1 MRMRHRAIALSIV
14 LVTTCTGVNAQDGT
28 EDRGQQVLEEII
40 VTATRRDTA
49 LQDTPLSIG
58 VLTGQDIEDSGA
70 LHIFDYWRMIPSLAV
85 TDWGF
90 AGNRFI
96 IRGLS
101 GSSGPETDE
110 SLTANYLDDTLLVS
124 PQGLFTHA
132 PSFRLVDIDRVEV
145 LRGPQGTLF
154 GAGAMGGA
162 IRMIT
167 NQPDVSRSTQTLEA
181 QVSNTA
187 HGDLN
192 YGLTGTWNL
201 PLVEDS
207 SALRIVAYHFDDDG
221 FIDDI
226 GQRQDNANGAT
237 TSGLRLSATAQVTD
251 QLDITAKIAW
261 EKMELEGFNFVD
273 PNGKPPV
280 GLVITDDYQS
290 ALMTDEWRDEETILY
305 NVNLNYSSEIGDFVS
320 VTSYFDSKTDAQL
333 DISES
338 INVFFGVFFP
348 AWGIDGFRQKAFMQ
362 ELRFASDLGGR
373 FDWQAGAFYSD
384 MDFDRGT
391 VLPAPGFNAI
401 CGGCTGLP
409 DGEETVLVS
418 DVDDERRE
426 LGLFV
431 DMSYWFT
438 ERLQGSIGARW
449 YDLRRTASE
458 VATGLFADP
467 NLPVATREFD
477 NDGINGKAVLSY
489 KVTDDAMLYGLISEG
504 FRLGG
509 ANEQAAAFLCN
520 TEQTFDSDSIVNFEV
535 GAKLQFFDSRMTF
548 NTALY
553 HAKWDD
559 AQLLVQPRCGFSVGI
574 NSGGV
579 TAEGIEIETAYV
591 PNDRWELVLNAG
603 YMNPTLDND
612 VPDIGAPAGRRLSN
626 VPDLTA
632 NLSSTYRF
640 PVLGGR
646 QAFARADIQ
655 HVGSIYTEIGNVG
668 RPRIE
673 LDPYTLVNLRT
684 GIEGRQWRITLFAD
698 NVFDEQAVILCCRDN
713 GEFTINRPRTIGIR
727 ARYSAD

>member
-1 MRMRHRAIALSIV
+1 MRPRHRATVLSIV
-14 LVTTCTGVNAQDGT
+14 LITTCTSVNAQHGV
-28 EDRGQQVLEEII
+28 EDSGQEPLEEIV

-49 LQDTPLSIG
+49 LQETPLSVG
-58 VLTGQDIEDSGA
+58 VLTARDIEDSGA
-70 LHIFDYWRMIPSLAV
+70 LHVFDYWRMIPSLVV

-154 GAGAMGGA
+154 GAGSMGGA
-162 IRMIT
+162 IRLIT
-167 NQPDVSRSTQTLEA
+167 NQPDASRATQAYEA
-181 QVSNTA
+181 LISDTA

-192 YGLTGTWNL
+192 YGLTAVWNL
-201 PLVEDS
+201 PLVADR
-207 SALRIVAYHFDDDG
+207 SALRIAAYRFDEDG
-221 FIDDI
+221 YIDDI
-226 GQRQDNANGAT
+226 GQAHDNANGVAT
-237 TSGLRLSATAQVTD
+237 TGLRLSARGRLTDKFDVTG
-251 QLDITAKIAW
+251 KIAY
-261 EKMELEGFNFVD
+261 ERMRLDGFNFVD

-280 GLVITDDYQS
+280 GLVITDDYQA
-290 ALMTDEWRDEETILY
+290 ALMTDEWRKEETILF
-305 NVNLNYSSEIGDFVS
+305 NVNIDYSSMVGDFVS
-320 VTSYFDSKTDAQL
+320 VTSYFDSETDAQL

-348 AWGIDGFRQKAFMQ
+348 AWGADGFRQKAFMQ
-362 ELRFASDLGGR
+362 EFRFASDTGGR
-373 FDWQAGAFYSD
+373 FDWLAGAFYSD
-384 MDFDRGT
+384 MKFDRGT
-391 VLPAPGFNAI
+391 VLPAPGFNAL

-418 DVDDERRE
+418 DVDDDRRE
-426 LGLFV
+426 LGLYV
-431 DMSYWFT
+431 DLSYWFT
-438 ERLQGSIGARW
+438 ERLQGTIGARW
-449 YDLRRTASE
+449 YDLRRRAHE

-467 NLPVATREFD
+467 NLPVATREFE
-477 NDGINGKAVLSY
+477 NDGVNGKASLSY
-489 KVTDDAMLYGLISEG
+489 RLTDDAMLYALVSEG

-509 ANEQAAAFLCN
+509 ANEQAAAFLCD
-520 TEQTFDSDSIVNFEV
+520 TEQTFDSDNIVNFEV
-535 GAKLQFFDSRMTF
+535 GAKMAFFGSRMIF

-591 PNDRWELVLNAG
+591 PGDRWELSLNAG
-603 YMNPTLDND
+603 YMNPTLDDD
-612 VPDIGAPAGRRLSN
+612 VPDIGAPSGRRLSN
-626 VPDLTA
+626 VPDVTA
-632 NLSSTYRF
+632 SFASTYRF
-640 PVLGGR
+640 PALGGR
-646 QAFARADIQ
+646 HGFARADVQ

-684 GIEGRQWRITLFAD
+684 GIEGKRWRVTLFAD
-698 NVFDEQAVILCCRDN
+698 NVFDEQATALCCRDN